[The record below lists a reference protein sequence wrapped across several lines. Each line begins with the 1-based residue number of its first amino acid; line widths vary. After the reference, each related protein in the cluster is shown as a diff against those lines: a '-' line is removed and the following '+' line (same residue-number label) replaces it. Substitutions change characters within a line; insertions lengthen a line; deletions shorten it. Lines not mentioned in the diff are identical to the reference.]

1 MSSICLERL
10 SAEGQTPGDLVFTV
24 SQLRQAPF
32 GPSDIQQPSRIS
44 ALASDAE
51 KEASLDGEKQIEEP
65 QPQSK
70 REEGETLSSAH
81 THWNGCFVL
90 QNATGLPS
98 VAKDRDPDSNKS
110 RPRAVTTN
118 GHVGQKTM
126 DPVDDRSAQPSIW
139 VFQSRRLI
147 PTRRDH
153 V

>member
-81 THWNGCFVL
+81 THGTAVL
-90 QNATGLPS
+90 S
-98 VAKDRDPDSNKS
+98 Y
-110 RPRAVTTN
+110 
-118 GHVGQKTM
+118 KTLQAFHLL
-126 DPVDDRSAQPSIW
+126 RSPKTE
-139 VFQSRRLI
+139 I
-147 PTRRDH
+147 PTATRAGPAQ
-153 V
+153 